1 MYFVYLCLYYICRYV
16 DIILDSINRKRN
28 VIKVEFFNVLEICL
42 CKQEIALV
50 Q

>member
-1 MYFVYLCLYYICRYV
+1 MYFVYVCLYYICVYV
-16 DIILDSINRKRN
+16 DIILDSRNRKRN